1 MPKCPR
7 SREALAYPVSSD
19 MADYIE
25 SLERLAEHFARL
37 QGVGK
42 KSAMRMA
49 YAIIEFDNE
58 VVEDFARALVDAK
71 QKIHECPICGNLT
84 DKDTCFVCN
93 DLTRDKGIICVVEDV
108 KALLSIE
115 KVREFKGIYHVLH
128 GAISPV
134 NGITPEKIRFRE
146 LIERVGTNDIEEVII
161 ATNPTPDGEV
171 TAMYISKYLKPL
183 GVKVT
188 RLAYGI
194 PVGSDLEYT
203 DEITLGRALDGRRD
217 L

>member
-1 MPKCPR
+1 M
-7 SREALAYPVSSD
+7 

-25 SLERLAEHFARL
+25 SLQKLSEQFGRL
-37 QGVGK
+37 QGVGR

-49 YAIIEFDNE
+49 FSVIEMDEKAAAEFAAAILE
-58 VVEDFARALVDAK
+58 AK

-84 DKDTCFVCN
+84 DEDVCYVCN
-93 DLTRDKGIICVVEDV
+93 DETRDRSVICVVEDV
-108 KALLSIE
+108 KAVMSIE
-115 KVREFKGIYHVLH
+115 KVRGFKGVYHVLH
-128 GAISPV
+128 GVISPV

-146 LIERVGTNDIEEVII
+146 LIERAGEDGVEEVIV

-171 TAMYISKYLKPL
+171 TAMYISKYLKSL

-194 PVGSDLEYT
+194 PVGSDLEYA
-203 DEITLGRALDGRRD
+203 DEVTLGRAIEGRRD

>member
-1 MPKCPR
+1 
-7 SREALAYPVSSD
+7 

-25 SLERLAEHFARL
+25 SLERLSEQFARL

-49 YAIIEFDNE
+49 FSVIELEKDAAEEFARTIIE
-58 VVEDFARALVDAK
+58 AK

-84 DKDTCFVCN
+84 DREQCSVCT
-93 DLTRDKGIICVVEDV
+93 DITRDKSTICVVEDV
-108 KALLSIE
+108 KAVISLE
-115 KVREFKGIYHVLH
+115 KVREYKGVYHVLH

-134 NGITPEKIRFRE
+134 NGITPDKIRFRE
-146 LIERVGTNDIEEVII
+146 LIERAGADEVNEVII

-183 GVKVT
+183 GIKVT
-188 RLAYGI
+188 RLAYGV
-194 PVGSDLEYT
+194 PVGSDLEYA
-203 DEITLGRALDGRRD
+203 DEITLGRAIDGRRD
-217 L
+217 I

>member
-1 MPKCPR
+1 
-7 SREALAYPVSSD
+7 

-25 SLERLAEHFARL
+25 SLERLSEQFARL

-49 YAIIEFDNE
+49 FSVIELEDEAAEEFARTIIE
-58 VVEDFARALVDAK
+58 AK
-71 QKIHECPICGNLT
+71 QKIHQCPICGNLT
-84 DKDTCFVCN
+84 DKEYCSVCT
-93 DLTRDKGIICVVEDV
+93 DITRDKSTICVVEDV
-108 KALLSIE
+108 KAVISLE
-115 KVREFKGIYHVLH
+115 KVREYKGVYHVLH

-134 NGITPEKIRFRE
+134 NGITPDKIRIKE
-146 LIERVGTNDIEEVII
+146 LIERVGSGEVNEVIV
-161 ATNPTPDGEV
+161 ATNPTQDGEV

-194 PVGSDLEYT
+194 PVGADIEYA
-203 DEITLGRALDGRRD
+203 DDVTLLRALEGRRE